1 MNFIPPL
8 SIAQVTDIHLFASEN
23 HQLLGM
29 PTSESFKVVLARLQE
44 LKSEIDL
51 LLLTGDLS
59 GDGTSE
65 SYEHL
70 QSLVNQL
77 QIPTYWLPGNHDCA
91 IAMNEILNLGMISRR
106 KSFQRGNWNFILLN
120 SAVPGCVHGHLS
132 ANTLSWLESELIKL
146 GDKPTLIALH
156 HPPFLINS
164 LWLDSSSLQNPEEF
178 FAVIDR
184 HPQVKLVLFGHI
196 HQKFQH
202 QRHNV
207 EYLGTPSTCIQF
219 RSNSPTFAID
229 EKSPGFRLLKLYP
242 SGVWETSIER
252 VPYFHPLELAATGY

>member
-1 MNFIPPL
+1 MNHISPV

-29 PTSESFKVVLARLQE
+29 PTIESFKVVLQRLEE

-59 GDGTSE
+59 GDGTSA

-70 QSLVNQL
+70 QNLVNQL

-91 IAMNEILNLGMISRR
+91 IAMNQILNLGMISRR
-106 KSFQRGNWNFILLN
+106 KSFQRGKWNFILLN

-132 ANTLSWLESELIKL
+132 TNTLCWLDSELTKL

-156 HPPFLINS
+156 HPPFCVNS
-164 LWLDSSSLQNPEEF
+164 AWLDSSRLKNPEEF

-196 HQKFQH
+196 HQQFQH
-202 QRHNV
+202 QRHKV
-207 EYLGTPSTCIQF
+207 GYLGTPSTCIQF
-219 RSNSPTFAID
+219 RSNSYTFAID

-242 SGVWETSIER
+242 SGIWETSIER